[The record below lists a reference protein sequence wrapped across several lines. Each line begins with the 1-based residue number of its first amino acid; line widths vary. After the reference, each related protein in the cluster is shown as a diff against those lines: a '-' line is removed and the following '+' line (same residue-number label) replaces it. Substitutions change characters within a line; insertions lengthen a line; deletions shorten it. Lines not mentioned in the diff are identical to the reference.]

1 MGHGENGEA
10 RQGAVAARR
19 RKART
24 GATWRGD
31 PRAGVPR
38 RGAASCGKA
47 RSGARTFEFHK
58 AEVAQAEHAELHRTR
73 ERAPGNS
80 PENAPENASENAP
93 ENAPENGRRT
103 SSSDGAAPS
112 KPAKTFVF
120 KSLFKS
126 TIFMTSSLTR
136 CFSQSCKVC
145 KDTRT

>member
-1 MGHGENGEA
+1 MALEYFERSGTGRRGPG
-10 RQGAVAARR
+10 RRQLVGQGAERR
-19 RKART
+19 ADVR
-24 GATWRGD
+24 
-31 PRAGVPR
+31 V
-38 RGAASCGKA
+38 
-47 RSGARTFEFHK
+47 HK
-58 AEVAQAEHAELHRTR
+58 TEVAQAEHAELHRTR

-120 KSLFKS
+120 KSLFES
-126 TIFMTSSLTR
+126 TTFITCSLTR

-145 KDTRT
+145 KDSRT